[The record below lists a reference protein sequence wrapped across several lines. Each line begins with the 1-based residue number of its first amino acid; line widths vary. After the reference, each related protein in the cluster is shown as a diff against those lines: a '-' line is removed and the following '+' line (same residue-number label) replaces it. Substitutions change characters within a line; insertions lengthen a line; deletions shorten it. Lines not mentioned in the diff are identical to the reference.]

1 MHLYLFLL
9 GPLAY
14 PLAYPLD
21 HLWELLLDHVVAFE
35 HIAASFLAAFGAFA
49 LLVADSKR
57 MHVAVES
64 CFVYLASSFVALVA
78 DVVPYVAFA
87 AVVAFEHI
95 VVD

>member
-1 MHLYLFLL
+1 M
-9 GPLAY
+9 
-14 PLAYPLD
+14 
-21 HLWELLLDHVVAFE
+21 DHVVAFE